1 MTTGKNQ
8 PWPKAA
14 RGYLRRSLT
23 SAWDTLR
30 DAIRNYDANGD
41 TNQAAA
47 IALYGILSII
57 PLFIL
62 TLLIVNSLFSADP
75 EIRAKLIEGIRQII
89 PSFSGELI
97 TQIGRI
103 EGKKEILGGVG
114 IISLIWFSA
123 MIFGA
128 MEQALNFII
137 RSKSRRNYFVSKLL
151 GIAMIPM
158 GWAIGVVSVGISYMA
173 AILTK
178 QPILLPEVVLFLSV
192 VEGFLFRYL
201 LPYLAT
207 VIFFTVVY
215 KVIPTGKIALKSALI
230 GSAIFSL
237 LMEIA
242 KQFFTWYVA
251 NYTSYNVIFGSLETV
266 VILVIWVFYIALIFL
281 FCAELISSYE
291 RRDMILIE
299 KAFLKPGKDQ
309 LWTEEQLLQKFGRH
323 YSRDE
328 YIFHEGDAGRD
339 IFYILN
345 GRIRMEKGIE
355 QVKKA
360 LAEMGP
366 GEYFGEMAALLS
378 APRNASARCLEE
390 CHIAVIS
397 GEMLQNILRGNGEV
411 ALFMLRKFSNRI
423 RNTTT
428 ALEEMTHAWI
438 RLMTILYFL
447 RTWPLPDDRN
457 PVEELAKLTGRDK
470 AEIRELF
477 RELCRR
483 GALACGDDR
492 VTGFNRE
499 EALRLIDE
507 QMTKA

>member
-1 MTTGKNQ
+1 MTSGKNQ

-14 RGYLRRSLT
+14 RGHLRRGLT

-30 DAIRNYDANGD
+30 DAIHNYDANGD

-62 TLLIVNSLFSADP
+62 TLLIVNNLFSADP
-75 EIRAKLIEGIRQII
+75 EIREKLIEGIRQII

-137 RSKSRRNYFVSKLL
+137 RSKARRNYFISKLL

-158 GWAIGVVSVGISYMA
+158 GWAIGVASIGISYVA
-173 AILTK
+173 AILTR

-215 KVIPTGKIALKSALI
+215 KVIPTGRVALKSALI

-323 YSRDE
+323 YNRDE

-345 GRIRMEKGIE
+345 GRIRMEKSIG

-360 LAEMGP
+360 LAEMGS

-390 CHIAVIS
+390 CHIAIIS

-423 RNTTT
+423 RNTTA
-428 ALEEMTHAWI
+428 ALEELTHAWI
-438 RLMTILYFL
+438 RLMAILYFL
-447 RTWPLPDDRN
+447 RTWPLPTDRSPADD
-457 PVEELAKLTGRDK
+457 LAKLTGRET
-470 AEIRELF
+470 AEIHEIL
-477 RELCRR
+477 RELCRG
-483 GALACGDDR
+483 GALTCTDGR
-492 VTGFNRE
+492 VTGFSRE
-499 EALRLIDE
+499 EALRFIDE
-507 QMTKA
+507 QMMKA